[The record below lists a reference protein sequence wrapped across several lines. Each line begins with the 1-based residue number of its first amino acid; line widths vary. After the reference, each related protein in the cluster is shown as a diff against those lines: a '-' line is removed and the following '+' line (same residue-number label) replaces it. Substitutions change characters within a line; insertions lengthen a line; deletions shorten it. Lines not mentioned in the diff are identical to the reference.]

1 VAEKHYNAAGTHVLV
16 HNPENGARWESS
28 VGYLPIALAR
38 GWELAEPVEETP
50 AELAAV
56 HDEPQ
61 RPVQK
66 TTAKARRKTTPNL
79 GD

>member
-1 VAEKHYNAAGTHVLV
+1 MAEKHYNAAGTHVLV
-16 HNPENGARWESS
+16 YNPENGARWESS

-50 AELAAV
+50 AELAV